1 VCYLDKRCRVPWRPL
16 IQHTVITGYNTD
28 IHHHGVTYHVQT
40 EDKGFGT
47 KMIVSL
53 VYCGGSILA
62 SKRST
67 YEELVPD
74 INDLVE
80 LEEQL
85 KRQHKLICAA
95 IGAGR
100 IDELKNLPHKDHL
113 HHLVHHETHEAHL
126 MNEAHLPE
134 TPDKVSVAGEETADL
149 PSQPEEE
156 ESLVDSKNVVADFD
170 GDDNFVSTAEPEI
183 MYAPDAVTVVPEI
196 APQTI
201 PVSNRLQ
208 IHLIDADELFG
219 GDKKVLGIKVFRGN
233 RDSGVSGVHLILK
246 VTATAFDPLIYHS
259 ITNDDGLAQ
268 VNVEL
273 PHFNEGRATLVVRA
287 MLAGEKTELR
297 QPIEFG

>member
-1 VCYLDKRCRVPWRPL
+1 
-16 IQHTVITGYNTD
+16 
-28 IHHHGVTYHVQT
+28 
-40 EDKGFGT
+40 
-47 KMIVSL
+47 
-53 VYCGGSILA
+53 
-62 SKRST
+62 
-67 YEELVPD
+67 
-74 INDLVE
+74 VE

-100 IDELKNLPHKDHL
+100 IDELKNLPHKDHI
-113 HHLVHHETHEAHL
+113 HHIVHHETHGTIL
-126 MNEAHLPE
+126 KNEAHLQELSDEFSITGEDMVDALPQPKE
-134 TPDKVSVAGEETADL
+134 DEAPVDLNHGVAEFEGHN
-149 PSQPEEE
+149 
-156 ESLVDSKNVVADFD
+156 K
-170 GDDNFVSTAEPEI
+170 FVSPAEPEI

-196 APQTI
+196 ASQTI

-233 RDSGVSGVHLILK
+233 SDSGVSGVHLILK

-259 ITNDDGLAQ
+259 ITNDAGLAH
-268 VNVEL
+268 VNVEV